1 MDSARYYLNLSK
13 SSPYIFNRGGSYGE
27 LYKLEKEEKNYPAA
41 IAAADSFI
49 YYLDSIYDTTK
60 AAEIT
65 RLADQYEIE
74 FYQQKLRE
82 DIKLRSYHFC
92 CYLLLEERFLF
103 GLINVEKE
111 VS

>member
-1 MDSARYYLNLSK
+1 MEN
-13 SSPYIFNRGGSYGE
+13 YINWR
-27 LYKLEKEEKNYPAA
+27 KKRKIIQAA

-103 GLINVEKE
+103 GL
-111 VS
+111 